1 MATKFQAIQK
11 RLNTNPL
18 NVSQPKPPAQ
28 AAAPVVSVS
37 PKAIN
42 SKQNFGM
49 WSAEW
54 WMVSPTIATYNN
66 PVVKVRTP
74 KTAFDYSTLDKWWL
88 QDEIARLTFRMKNG
102 SITEDDAVNYN
113 RLTRTLAEQNSAT
126 ANTMDTS
133 EIERL
138 RAEQEAIKT
147 QRMTADEEALAS
159 FKQAQAAQLAQRTAA
174 IQQAGAKQREAA
186 QAATS
191 FSWFGRST
199 VNAEQQASIEQ
210 QIQQSIL
217 YENAANDLA
226 IQKYQAELQG
236 ASSEV
241 LAGYDQQI
249 AAAQWQASQIRQ
261 DAVAE
266 ANKLNTEQSA
276 MFGDN
281 LQWLIAN
288 KTMAAPKVERIG
300 WTNKSPI
307 YGYWDG
313 TKFVTTNAQWVPT
326 VRSGWG
332 GWGWSAS
339 GGWVSTWMQWWSTED
354 IMTWLSWFTQQVL
367 NGQMKISDVPSAS
380 RKIVAEEISK
390 YGATIQSS
398 KAVNGANDIMTQIDE
413 IRNHPWFNSAIW
425 LSSFSW
431 KIPATDAYGARLKI
445 DQLKNQNVI
454 PMLENMRWLGAMSE
468 VEFNAMKTAATA
480 LNPNMSE
487 KDFNDEL
494 NKIYAKM
501 EQIKARS
508 NIWWSKTTVSSKT
521 TQQTT
526 TPVKTTS
533 TKRASIFN

>member
-18 NVSQPKPPAQ
+18 NVSQPKTPAP
-28 AAAPVVSVS
+28 ATAPVVSVS

-66 PVVKVRTP
+66 PVVRVKTP

-138 RAEQEAIKT
+138 RAEQEAIKG

-217 YENAANDLA
+217 YENAASDLA

-288 KTMAAPKVERIG
+288 KTIAAPKVERIG

-332 GWGWSAS
+332 GWTWWGGTGWTAENNIWAAWWINNPLDLVDYNVKFKNQDQSNAFTYATRMIEASNIFNQTEDEIAWLSKWEYILQKSYGKLPYWSALQS
-339 GGWVSTWMQWWSTED
+339 DTLQKQTQAEQNFINAVLRKE
-354 IMTWLSWFTQQVL
+354 SWAAIAPSEYNNAEKQYFPQPWDSADVL
-367 NGQMKISDVPSAS
+367 EQKRRNRLTALKWIS
-380 RKIVAEEISK
+380 
-390 YGATIQSS
+390 
-398 KAVNGANDIMTQIDE
+398 
-413 IRNHPWFNSAIW
+413 
-425 LSSFSW
+425 
-431 KIPATDAYGARLKI
+431 
-445 DQLKNQNVI
+445 
-454 PMLENMRWLGAMSE
+454 
-468 VEFNAMKTAATA
+468 AATGNQKSLTPA
-480 LNPNMSE
+480 INAITQ
-487 KDFNDEL
+487 K
-494 NKIYAKM
+494 
-501 EQIKARS
+501 
-508 NIWWSKTTVSSKT
+508 KT
-521 TQQTT
+521 TQVPAPQQPIT